1 MPFALVGRII
11 GYKDSGLFGSFDNKR
26 SYMCNSANNL
36 SLTMDG
42 EDNINATYFNM
53 HLTIQDFQVQAFQF
67 DSSTGFS
74 NGKYT

>member
-1 MPFALVGRII
+1 
-11 GYKDSGLFGSFDNKR
+11 
-26 SYMCNSANNL
+26 
-36 SLTMDG
+36 MDG

-67 DSSTGFS
+67 DHSTGFS